1 MDNTNCNT
9 EHKKYQHLT
18 SEERHEIEV
27 RLKDKWS
34 IYKIA
39 KHLGRPYNTIKNEID
54 RGTVYLYNGKVARY
68 NADKGREVY
77 LEHRQNSRR
86 NYRALEAVDF
96 LKYVEK
102 QFFDEKWSLDACVG
116 HAKANKK
123 FSDKQMVCTKTLYNY
138 VDLGLLNIKNI
149 DLPEKLRR
157 SPKKKRVRENKR
169 KLGNSIEQR
178 PDEIDTREE
187 FGHWE
192 IDSVIGRKNEGE
204 PQVMTIV
211 ERKLREAIWI
221 KIRDHSAE
229 AIDEALAA
237 VIDQFGD
244 RYNEVFKSITGDK
257 KKRESL
263 STLRTH
269 IPHMKREP
277 MNVTTVC
284 CADLFQRERAL
295 ITTVPTISYTSQIR
309 STICRERFSGI
320 IHRRSC
326 LRRNSIVYTP
336 PERRSCEFLSLVATL
351 LTQGTHSVLL
361 QI

>member
-27 RLKDKWS
+27 RLKDNWS

-86 NYRALEAVDF
+86 NYRALESVDF

-149 DLPEKLRR
+149 DLTEKLRR

-244 RYNEVFKSITGDK
+244 RYNEVFKSITGDNGS
-257 KKRESL
+257 EFANL
-263 STLRTH
+263 
-269 IPHMKREP
+269 
-277 MNVTTVC
+277 
-284 CADLFQRERAL
+284 
-295 ITTVPTISYTSQIR
+295 SQI
-309 STICRERFSGI
+309 EEKGI
-320 IHRRSC
+320 SVYFTHPYSSYEKGTNECHNRM
-326 LRRNSIVYTP
+326 LRRFIPKGKSINNYSADDLLYFADKINNLPRKILGYHTP
-336 PERRSCEFLSLVATL
+336 EELFEKELDRIYAA
-351 LTQGTHSVLL
+351 
-361 QI
+361 